1 MILLPQNYQILTVA
15 RLFAGI
21 GHSFA
26 FISALFH
33 GAENCISKMRPQ
45 VTGMM
50 ALGILPGML
59 FTTLLVSIYAE
70 LDPGDMPF
78 EVNSVIGILNGIF
91 AVAAIGLSMVLT
103 IESVV
108 VAAESGD
115 DQTAVALMARLRRE
129 PMDNMQLQYDY
140 QEIKAMLEEDK
151 DQNISP
157 LQEGNGKALSIVLLS
172 RLLLV
177 LTMNYAFNQIKLE
190 MAGAVIPSD
199 VSASVGYA
207 IRMFVL
213 TIVYFFAD
221 SVGRRQLLIISG
233 ALVSVCIVV
242 MCICSSV
249 IDNEDQVISGLVSFM
264 LDGAVGLGIAF
275 IPDVLMSEVFPHK
288 KKLASAMIAMILE
301 NLLQIILIGTMF
313 PLTTNEYGFP
323 LLVVTGVLVMAIT
336 GALSFWMPV
345 ILPNSTLRDT
355 RGLFKER
362 TRGHRSV

>member
-1 MILLPQNYQILTVA
+1 MIIFPQNYQILIVV

-21 GHSFA
+21 GHSLA

-33 GAENCISKMRPQ
+33 GAENCINKMRPQ

-50 ALGILPGML
+50 ALGIIPGML

-70 LDPGDMPF
+70 YDTGDLPF
-78 EVNSVIGILNGIF
+78 EVNTLIGILNGIF
-91 AVAAIGLSMVLT
+91 AVSAIILSMFLT

-108 VAAESGD
+108 VAAESGN
-115 DQTAVALMARLRRE
+115 DQRAVALMAQLRRE
-129 PMDNMQLQYDY
+129 PIDNLQLQYDY

-157 LQEGNGKALSIVLLS
+157 LQEGNGQALSIVLLA

-190 MAGAVIPSD
+190 MASAVVPQDLSP
-199 VSASVGYA
+199 SVGYA

-213 TIVYFFAD
+213 AIAYFFAD
-221 SVGRRQLLIISG
+221 SIGRRQLLIFSG
-233 ALVSVCIVV
+233 ALVGVCIVV
-242 MCICSSV
+242 MRICSSV

-264 LDGAVGLGIAF
+264 LDGAVGIGIAY

-288 KKLASAMIAMILE
+288 KKLASAMIAMIME
-301 NLLQIILIGTMF
+301 NVLQIILIGTLF
-313 PLTTNEYGFP
+313 PLTTNDYGFAV
-323 LLVVTGVLVMAIT
+323 LVVTGVLVMAIT
-336 GALSFWMPV
+336 GIISYRMPV
-345 ILPNSTLRDT
+345 IWPNSTLRDT

-362 TRGHRSV
+362 KMGHRLV